1 MEKKNYRSVLLT
13 WLALGINCCLVADIN
28 RFRIFCKLWWG
39 SCFGGANKQRF
50 FRVLPHRVSPSR
62 TGFIWSNW
70 GSPQPGN
77 HVLDLQATAFP
88 QTNHETVDMCRPQHC
103 ILHGSSWVLVQHRSQ
118 KPWKKSHRNHGSA
131 QPLCD
136 WINAMFLHIIRLS
149 TKIQRMKQR
158 LSNLVPQKSM
168 DWLLG
173 KSTGNHSVF
182 HQIHH
187 PITPKKHN
195 SRNQECGPFSSS
207 QSPKVQKHHPSGFI
221 YSNMFEI
228 PQWYI
233 VTFPSKIW
241 LEETNLM
248 VPPNITMF
256 TISNVCPC
264 CILINCLVL

>member
-1 MEKKNYRSVLLT
+1 MCWISNQLL
-13 WLALGINCCLVADIN
+13 
-28 RFRIFCKLWWG
+28 
-39 SCFGGANKQRF
+39 
-50 FRVLPHRVSPSR
+50 
-62 TGFIWSNW
+62 
-70 GSPQPGN
+70 
-77 HVLDLQATAFP
+77 FP
-88 QTNHETVDMCRPQHC
+88 RQTMKRWTCVVHC
-103 ILHGSSWVLVQHRSQ
+103 ILHTALALSPCPASLAEALE
-118 KPWKKSHRNHGSA
+118 KSHRNHGSA

-173 KSTGNHSVF
+173 KSTGNNSVF
-182 HQIHH
+182 HQIHN

-228 PQWYI
+228 PQWCL
-233 VTFPSKIW
+233 VTFLSKIW

-256 TISNVCPC
+256 TISNVCPF